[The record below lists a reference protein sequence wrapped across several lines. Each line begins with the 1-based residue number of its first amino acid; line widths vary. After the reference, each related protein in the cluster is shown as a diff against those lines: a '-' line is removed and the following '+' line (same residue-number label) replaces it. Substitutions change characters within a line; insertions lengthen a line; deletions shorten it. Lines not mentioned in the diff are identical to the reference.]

1 MWKNNQHISSK
12 YGIIYTISYE
22 GENMLSMQNKVVNG
36 DYLGCKI
43 SNVQNKMLI
52 IENGRVNVPISKRTV
67 EDYVVVSSDTNKNT
81 ANTIKRTLV
90 GGVLAGGIGAIVG
103 SATAKNNI
111 THKIMIKFKDK
122 KSSLI
127 EIDDNYYG
135 ILTMSL
141 F

>member
-1 MWKNNQHISSK
+1 
-12 YGIIYTISYE
+12 
-22 GENMLSMQNKVVNG
+22 MQNKVVNG

-43 SNVQNKMLI
+43 SSVQNKILV

-67 EDYVVVSSDTNKNT
+67 EDYVVVSSNTNKNMT
-81 ANTIKRTLV
+81 SIIKRTLV
-90 GGVLAGGIGAIVG
+90 GGVLAGGVGAIVG
-103 SATAKNNI
+103 SGTAKNNI

>member
-1 MWKNNQHISSK
+1 MNKFTK
-12 YGIIYTISYE
+12 YSIIYTISYE
-22 GENMLSMQNKVVNG
+22 GENMLSMQNKVING

-43 SNVQNKMLI
+43 SSVQNKMLI
-52 IENGRVNVPISKRTV
+52 IENGRVNIPISKRTV
-67 EDYVVVSSDTNKNT
+67 EGYVVASSNTNKNT

-90 GGVLAGGIGAIVG
+90 GGVLAGSIGAIAG
-103 SATAKNNI
+103 SVTAKNNI

-141 F
+141 S

>member
-1 MWKNNQHISSK
+1 
-12 YGIIYTISYE
+12 
-22 GENMLSMQNKVVNG
+22 MQNKVVNG

-67 EDYVVVSSDTNKNT
+67 EDSDTNKNT
-81 ANTIKRTLV
+81 ANIIKRTLV
-90 GGVLAGGIGAIVG
+90 GGVLAGSIGAIAG
-103 SATAKNNI
+103 SFTAKNNI

>member
-1 MWKNNQHISSK
+1 
-12 YGIIYTISYE
+12 
-22 GENMLSMQNKVVNG
+22 MLSMQNKVVNG
-36 DYLGCKI
+36 DYLGCKV
-43 SNVQNKMLI
+43 SSVQNKMLI
-52 IENGRVNVPISKRTV
+52 IENGRVNIPISKRTV
-67 EDYVVVSSDTNKNT
+67 EGYVVVSSNTNKNT

-90 GGVLAGGIGAIVG
+90 GGVLAGSIGAIVG
-103 SATAKNNI
+103 SVTAKNNI

-141 F
+141 S

>member
-1 MWKNNQHISSK
+1 
-12 YGIIYTISYE
+12 
-22 GENMLSMQNKVVNG
+22 MQNKVVNG

-52 IENGRVNVPISKRTV
+52 IENGRVNIPISKRTV
-67 EDYVVVSSDTNKNT
+67 ENYLLVSSGTNKST
-81 ANTIKRTLV
+81 ASTIKRTLV
-90 GGVLAGGIGAIVG
+90 GGVLAGGIGAIAG
-103 SATAKNNI
+103 SSTAKNNI
-111 THKIMIKFKDK
+111 THKVMIKFKDK
-122 KSSLI
+122 RSSLI

>member
-1 MWKNNQHISSK
+1 MK
-12 YGIIYTISYE
+12 
-22 GENMLSMQNKVVNG
+22 NKVVNG
-36 DYLGCKI
+36 DYLGCKV
-43 SNVQNKMLI
+43 SSVKNKILI
-52 IENGRVNVPISKRTV
+52 IENGRVNIPISKRTV
-67 EDYVVVSSDTNKNT
+67 ENYSLISSDTNKNT

-90 GGVLAGGIGAIVG
+90 GGIVAGSVGAIVG
-103 SATAKNNI
+103 SATAKNSV

-122 KSSLI
+122 KSCLI

>member
-1 MWKNNQHISSK
+1 
-12 YGIIYTISYE
+12 
-22 GENMLSMQNKVVNG
+22 MQNKVING

-43 SNVQNKMLI
+43 NSVQNKILI

-67 EDYVVVSSDTNKNT
+67 EEYVLVSSDTNKNT
-81 ANTIKRTLV
+81 ASAIKRTLV

-103 SATAKNNI
+103 STTAKNKT
-111 THKIMIKFKDK
+111 THKIMIKFKDN

-127 EIDDNYYG
+127 EIDDKYYE